1 MVINEEFKNEV
12 DNVDVKIFDIVG
24 LEMLP
29 DECDVNVKFSMY
41 DFKKQRMT
49 QFSIK
54 RSKLSATAIKRNI
67 VIRGGVCPKDVG
79 KLCDCVERCV
89 NNLIV
94 ENAPATWSCAHCRI
108 GFRVL
113 QGELVFAA
121 DSIYAKDEV
130 IPSRYYGR
138 VPLQPKGDLTVIKE
152 MYKVLDDNQSIALP
166 LSMLGAASI
175 VLSFAN
181 HAWDTHIYNFI
192 VHLQGTSSAGKST
205 ILKLVASFTGNPD
218 VPNGCFLSYLSTTTS
233 IIESLCD
240 SYGHPYVIDEF
251 STAKRLNDW
260 NAVVYTISN
269 GMQSGRVY
277 AGGMK
282 LQESKGFEGIYVSSG
297 EISMS
302 CKCGV
307 NEGILARLFEITTD
321 YDYSDNADAK
331 FTTSCEESDYIKS
344 VASNNFGILAPAV
357 AQKLLQHPEKYNY
370 LRKGWLCRVKSRF
383 VADSLVLN
391 VADRV
396 MEYIAIIMTACE
408 VMQDVLEMKLDIDK
422 IFEYYYFHF
431 LYKHSGDEN
440 LDVKVY
446 DAIKAF
452 VSVNRN
458 KMYDANDYWG
468 VPPLKDEYIGY
479 FADLSY
485 KPNRDRHSVADG
497 TYYDYLA
504 IFPIDIIH
512 QYLKSK
518 GFEDPKSAINTLRK
532 KKLIKY
538 SRSGSNPKFD
548 LPIDGINVATYAFW
562 LEVNPNNVNKA
573 ISYMY

>member
-12 DNVDVKIFDIVG
+12 NNLDIKVFDIVG
-24 LEMLP
+24 LEMLT
-29 DECDVNVKFSMY
+29 DEGDINVKFSFY
-41 DFKKQRMT
+41 NFKEQRMET
-49 QFSIK
+49 FSIL
-54 RSKLSATAIKRNI
+54 RSQLTPASMKKNI
-67 VIRGGVCPKDVG
+67 VQRGGVCPKNLR
-79 KLCDCVERCV
+79 KLCEVAEDYI
-89 NNLIV
+89 NKIII
-94 ENAPATWSCAHCRI
+94 ENTPTTWSYAHCRI
-108 GFRVL
+108 GFRMM

-121 DSIYAKDEV
+121 DSIYTKDEV

-138 VPLQPKGDLTVIKE
+138 VPLQPQGDLSEIKE
-152 MYKVLDDNQSIALP
+152 LYKVLHENKSVALP
-166 LSMLGAASI
+166 LSMVGAASV
-175 VLSFAN
+175 VLSYSN
-181 HAWDTHIYNFI
+181 HKWGTHIYNFI
-192 VHLQGTSSAGKST
+192 VHLQGTSSTGKST

-307 NEGILARLFEITTD
+307 NKGILARLFEITTD
-321 YDYSDNADAK
+321 YDYSGKHDEK

-344 VASNNFGILAPAV
+344 VASNNYGILAPAV
-357 AQKLLQHPEKYNY
+357 AQKLLQYPDKYNHI
-370 LRKGWLCRVKSRF
+370 RKGWLYKVKSRF
-383 VADSLVLN
+383 VADGLVLN

-408 VMQDVLEMKLDIDK
+408 VMQDVLEMSFDIDK
-422 IFEYYYFHF
+422 IFEYYYFQL

-446 DAIKAF
+446 DAMKSYIVA
-452 VSVNRN
+452 NRR
-458 KMYDANDYWG
+458 KMYDANYIWG
-468 VPPLKDEYIGY
+468 IPALDDEHVGY
-479 FADLSY
+479 FVDLSHY
-485 KPNRDRHSVADG
+485 PNKDRHKAADG
-497 TYYDYLA
+497 KYYDYLA
-504 IFPIDIIH
+504 MFPIGQVQD
-512 QYLKSK
+512 YLKGR
-518 GFEDPKSAINTLRK
+518 GFEDPKAAMNTLRK
-532 KKLIKY
+532 RRLIKY
-538 SRSGSNPKFD
+538 TRSGSDPKLD
-548 LPIDGINVATYAFW
+548 YPIDGINVPMYAIW
-562 LEVNPNNVNKA
+562 LDVCTTNVNHA
-573 ISYMY
+573 SSYI